1 MDERL
6 DVRPSPLAGRWYP
19 ANPHVLTQRIDEYL
33 ASATPDT
40 LEGEIVG
47 IIAPHAGHQYSGPVA
62 AYAYTLLQGKSFD
75 LVAVLAPQ
83 HRPYF
88 AAYVTSAHQA
98 YETPLGIVPI
108 DQAALGALEQQ
119 LRDAIG
125 GGIKRVK
132 ADEEHSLE
140 IQLPF
145 LQRVLGSFRLLPIMI
160 GIDEPRGLMALGIA
174 LAKVL
179 QGKQALLVAST
190 DLSHFY
196 PQPLAERLDREMLRR
211 MEKFDPLYFL
221 QAEIEGKGF
230 ACGRSAVAA
239 AMWAAKELGADRI
252 RVLHYATS
260 GDVTGDYREV
270 VGYGAAVILRTAS
283 HDS

>member
-19 ANPHVLTQRIDEYL
+19 ANPQVLGQRIDEYL
-33 ASATPDT
+33 ASATPSPF
-40 LEGEIVG
+40 EGEVVG

-62 AYAYTLLQGKSFD
+62 AYAYSLLKGRPFD

-108 DQAALGALEQQ
+108 DQKALRELEQHLQ
-119 LRDAIG
+119 DEVGQSL
-125 GGIKRVK
+125 KRVR

-140 IQLPF
+140 IHLPF
-145 LQRVLGSFRLLPIMI
+145 LQRVLGSFRLLPVMI
-160 GIDEPRGLMALGIA
+160 GIDEPRGLKALGMA

-179 QGKQALLVAST
+179 QGKQALIVAST

-196 PQPLAERLDREMLRR
+196 PQPLAEKLDREMLRR
-211 MEKFDPLYFL
+211 MESFDPLYFL

-239 AMWAAKELGADRI
+239 AMWAAKELGANSI

-270 VGYGAAVILRTAS
+270 VGYGAAVILRTDP
-283 HDS
+283 H

>member
-19 ANPHVLTQRIDEYL
+19 ANPEVLAQRIDEYL
-33 ASATPDT
+33 ASAKPPII
-40 LEGEIVG
+40 EGEIVG
-47 IIAPHAGHQYSGPVA
+47 LIAPHAGHQYSGPVA
-62 AYAYTLLQGKSFD
+62 AYAYSLLVGKAFD
-75 LVAVLAPQ
+75 LVAVLSPQ

-108 DQAALGALEQQ
+108 DQTALRALEQ
-119 LRDAIG
+119 LLESEAG
-125 GGIKRVK
+125 ESIKRVR
-132 ADEEHSLE
+132 ADQEHSLE
-140 IQLPF
+140 IHLPF
-145 LQRVLGSFRLLPIMI
+145 LQRTLGFFRLLPIMI
-160 GIDEPRGLMALGIA
+160 GIDEPRGLKALGIA
-174 LAKVL
+174 LANIL
-179 QGKQALLVAST
+179 RGQQALIVAST

-196 PQPLAERLDREMLRR
+196 PQPLAEKLDGEMLRR
-211 MEKFDPLYFL
+211 MENFDPIDFL

-230 ACGRSAVAA
+230 ACGRSAVAT

-260 GDVTGDYREV
+260 GDVTGDYDEV
-270 VGYGAAVILRTAS
+270 VGYGAAVILRTAQS
-283 HDS
+283 

>member
-1 MDERL
+1 MGERL

-19 ANPHVLTQRIDEYL
+19 ANPQVLTQRIDEYL
-33 ASATPDT
+33 SSAIPPVV
-40 LEGEIVG
+40 EGEIVG

-62 AYAYTLLQGKSFD
+62 AYAYTLLQGQNFE
-75 LVAVLAPQ
+75 LVAILSPQ

-108 DQAALGALEQQ
+108 DQEAVRVLEKHLQ
-119 LRDAIG
+119 REVAET
-125 GGIKRVK
+125 IKRVR

-140 IQLPF
+140 IHLPF
-145 LQRVLGSFRLLPIMI
+145 LQRVLGSFHLLPIMI
-160 GIDEPRGLMALGIA
+160 GIDEPRRLRALGIA
-174 LAKVL
+174 LAEVL
-179 QGKQALLVAST
+179 KDHRALIVAST

-196 PQPLAERLDREMLRR
+196 PQPLAEKLDREMLRR
-211 MEKFDPLYFL
+211 MEEFDPSCFL

-239 AMWAAKELGADRI
+239 AMWAARELGANCI
-252 RVLHYATS
+252 HVLHYATS
-260 GDVTGDYREV
+260 GDVTGNYHEV
-270 VGYGAAVILRTAS
+270 VGYGAAVILRTLQS
-283 HDS
+283 

>member
-19 ANPHVLTQRIDEYL
+19 ANPQVLAQRIDEYL
-33 ASATPDT
+33 ALAAPPPI
-40 LEGEIVG
+40 EGEIVG

-62 AYAYTLLQGKSFD
+62 AYAYNLLQGLSFD
-75 LVAVLAPQ
+75 LVAILSPL

-88 AAYVTSAHQA
+88 APFVTSAHQA

-108 DQAALGALEQQ
+108 DQESLSALDHLLQEE
-119 LRDAIG
+119 IG
-125 GGIKRVK
+125 VSVKRVR

-140 IQLPF
+140 IHLPF
-145 LQRVLGSFRLLPIMI
+145 LQRVLPSFRLLPIMI
-160 GIDEPRGLMALGIA
+160 GIDEPSGLRALGVA
-174 LAKVL
+174 LANIL
-179 QGKQALLVAST
+179 QGYRALIVAST

-196 PQPLAERLDREMLRR
+196 PQALAEKLDREMLSR

-230 ACGRSAVAA
+230 ACGRSAVAT
-239 AMWAAKELGADRI
+239 AMWAAKELGAN
-252 RVLHYATS
+252 RVQILHYATS
-260 GDVTGDYREV
+260 GNVSGDYHEV
-270 VGYGAAVILRTAS
+270 VGYGAAVILRTP
-283 HDS
+283 

>member
-1 MDERL
+1 M

-19 ANPHVLTQRIDEYL
+19 ANPQVLTQRIDEYL
-33 ASATPDT
+33 AAAIPPTI
-40 LEGEIVG
+40 EGEIVG

-62 AYAYTLLQGKSFD
+62 AYAYALLQGQVFD
-75 LVAVLAPQ
+75 LVTVLSPQ

-88 AAYVTSAHQA
+88 AAYVSSAHQA

-108 DQAALGALEQQ
+108 DQAALSALEKRLQSE
-119 LRDAIG
+119 IG
-125 GGIKRVK
+125 ETIKRVR

-160 GIDEPRGLMALGIA
+160 GIDEPRGLKALGLA
-174 LAKVL
+174 LAEILKD
-179 QGKQALLVAST
+179 QQALIVAST

-196 PQPLAERLDREMLRR
+196 PQPLAEKLDKEMLRR
-211 MEKFDPLYFL
+211 MEAFDPLYFL

-230 ACGRSAVAA
+230 ACGRAAVAA
-239 AMWAAKELGADRI
+239 AMWAAKELGANRI
-252 RVLHYATS
+252 CVLHYATS
-260 GDVTGDYREV
+260 GDVTGNYREV
-270 VGYGAAVILRTAS
+270 VGYGAAVILRTS
-283 HDS
+283 